1 MENRNLTSKMIALAI
16 ATAGL
21 LVTGCKKDDSND
33 DPLID
38 ANFHLAYGVGYKDNA
53 SAYVVPLNS
62 LKEGNL
68 TFEGKGKV
76 GKALENTRT
85 HRLYGSSDG
94 KILYDLEYGQGRIV
108 KYRVSTVSKLY
119 EVEKVLGV
127 TNIIGTPHPRWRM
140 IDDRNALLFN
150 VVPKHK
156 DNTPSRAAST
166 LRIVHI
172 SLPDLTL
179 GEVKEVDLPAGISSD
194 KLPDAHIWR
203 VDNAIIH
210 NGKAYIGTAVQ
221 GYDKETG
228 KIIPTRVYGTGE
240 SLISHP
246 ATTLVLDFPSF
257 ENPKLVHSEL
267 ANGENYGY
275 RAPSF
280 FTDEAGDVYN
290 ITMEDS
296 HILKMNPNTGEYDNT
311 YKFDLASKLGLTKIG
326 GTGIFYAGKGIAYLP
341 YYDATIGSKADKAT
355 WGVARVDLKAKT
367 VIKMNLPE
375 KLWLQYYQSAKLG
388 KDGKL
393 YMAICPTKGTGN
405 IYIFDPTK
413 ADPNGFEKGAT
424 LQVSGEGF
432 YMGVY

>member
-1 MENRNLTSKMIALAI
+1 MKNRNLTSKMIALAVVG
-16 ATAGL
+16 AGL
-21 LVTGCKKDDSND
+21 LTTSCKKDEVDTPTI
-33 DPLID
+33 DPN
-38 ANFHLAYGVGYKDNA
+38 AGAVFHVGYGVGYSGTA
-53 SAYVVPLNS
+53 SAYLMPLTN

-68 TFEGKGKV
+68 SFEGQ
-76 GKALENTRT
+76 GKAFEKART
-85 HRLYGSSDG
+85 HRLYASSDG
-94 KILYDLEYGQGRIV
+94 KFLYDLEYGNGKIV
-108 KYRVSTVSKLY
+108 KYSLSGDKNLYREEKPLDISKS
-119 EVEKVLGV
+119 
-127 TNIIGTPHPRWRM
+127 IGTHPRWRV
-140 IDDRNALLFN
+140 IDDKNALLFD

-156 DNTPSRAAST
+156 DKTPSRNTST

-341 YYDATIGSKADKAT
+341 YYDAAIGSKANEAT